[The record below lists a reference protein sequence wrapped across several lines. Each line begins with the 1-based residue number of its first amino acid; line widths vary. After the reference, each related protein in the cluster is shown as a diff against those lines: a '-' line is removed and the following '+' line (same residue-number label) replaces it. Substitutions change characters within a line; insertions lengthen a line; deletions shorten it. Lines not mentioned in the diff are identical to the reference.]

1 MPAAVSLQQYD
12 AQRDVVIRRSRDMQK
27 AAKTAIYCLHR
38 GDGPGADRDLALVE
52 AAAAE
57 LQPIIDAE
65 PTLRQGGFSASI
77 EEYAG
82 ARRRR
87 RRGVLALRGVCRP
100 CRGCNLQ
107 VLFGHGLPHA
117 LRLAAFGDA

>member
-1 MPAAVSLQQYD
+1 MREACRVRLDVHSDVRRRLASPQHYD

-38 GDGPGADRDLALVE
+38 GDGQGADRDLALVE

-82 ARRRR
+82 ALRCR
-87 RRGVLALRGVCRP
+87 RRGVCLR
-100 CRGCNLQ
+100 
-107 VLFGHGLPHA
+107 
-117 LRLAAFGDA
+117 